1 MKRPFLTFYDYG
13 QGGVWL
19 FLLAESEEQ
28 IRERYPD
35 LQIAEKPPPSL
46 DEEQLA
52 DIRARTLDIDDETD
66 PFLAAFGSVES
77 AGSILG
83 DADVGGLPLK
93 MQVPRSKLV
102 AQWKT
107 RLFGCGNNLSNFA
120 LQQRPKNSPR
130 FEQSSVLS
138 SSRERFCCSMP
149 ITEEWTRP
157 RRSCRCDC

>member
-1 MKRPFLTFYDYG
+1 MKRPFLTVYDYG

-66 PFLAAFGSVES
+66 PFLAS
-77 AGSILG
+77 LR
-83 DADVGGLPLK
+83 K
-93 MQVPRSKLV
+93 R
-102 AQWKT
+102 
-107 RLFGCGNNLSNFA
+107 
-120 LQQRPKNSPR
+120 
-130 FEQSSVLS
+130 
-138 SSRERFCCSMP
+138 RER
-149 ITEEWTRP
+149 R
-157 RRSCRCDC
+157 